1 LEILILDSKGSVL
14 KREPLAV
21 ISENGEIAKIVL
33 EEDVVSRYIKTGT
46 RVAVKHILA
55 IVAAM
60 QVHNNLKKNGAFIA
74 GAAAMATYIGASK
87 GIAAMEKADTRH
99 WTTLPGALRMTE
111 LNLAPGTYQVA
122 VAIKGEANQKILGNV
137 QVNGS
142 VKAIHTF
149 KFNAL

>member
-1 LEILILDSKGSVL
+1 
-14 KREPLAV
+14 V

-46 RVAVKHILA
+46 RVALKHILA
-55 IVAAM
+55 
-60 QVHNNLKKNGAFIA
+60 
-74 GAAAMATYIGASK
+74 IGASK

-99 WTTLPGALRMTE
+99 WTTLHGALRMTE
-111 LNLAPGTYQVA
+111 LNLSAGTYQVA
-122 VAIKGEANQKILGNV
+122 VAMKGDGNQIVLGSI

-142 VKAIHTF
+142 GKAIHTF